1 MKILILLLSII
12 FIIFLIPLPIKVSI
26 FYSNKDYY
34 IKLYKYE
41 IISKGNRDKT
51 HKFMK
56 NMYSFA
62 NTCRTSKFKEKFS
75 NIIFSKNFFKII
87 VFKLKKNK
95 YKPKIKFNGYLNYSL
110 GDSSDTALF
119 YGVISSFAPF
129 LYRFLCLFFKVKK
142 SNLSIEPI
150 FKDSKFIN
158 LNYKSIIFISLGQI
172 IYICIIFIKSI
183 LKSKEVSLLRGNYD

>member
-56 NMYSFA
+56 KMYSFA

-75 NIIFSKNFFKII
+75 EIIFSKNFSKII
-87 VFKLKKNK
+87 VCKLKKNK
-95 YKPKIKFNGYLNYSL
+95 YKPKLKFNGYLNYSL
-110 GDSSDTALF
+110 GDSDDTALF

-129 LYRFLCLFFKVKK
+129 LYRFLCLFFRIKK
-142 SNLSIEPI
+142 SNLSINPI

-183 LKSKEVSLLRGNYD
+183 LKSKEVSLLRENYD